1 MIVLYV
7 YVRKRCKET
16 TNWRAQYTIITYSL
30 GFYLLWG
37 LERLGFAVC
46 FCFFTIIQISALV
59 VRYNL
64 TPKYFSIFFGC
75 LDKTKGYL
83 PNPLTNG
90 TSFTALY
97 ILLFWKYNPSQN
109 IWRKLKKYSKIGWDF
124 KNVISNFAYFLI
136 VLSAFNFWKEDWALG
151 CVSTHIW
158 HFCDSF

>member
-46 FCFFTIIQISALV
+46 FCFFLRLYKSLHWPFDTTWHLSISQFFLDAKIKPRDTFQIS
-59 VRYNL
+59 N
-64 TPKYFSIFFGC
+64 K
-75 LDKTKGYL
+75 
-83 PNPLTNG
+83 TNG

-97 ILLFWKYNPSQN
+97 ILLFWNYNPSQN

-124 KNVISNFAYFLI
+124 KNVISNFGYFLI
-136 VLSAFNFWKEDWALG
+136 AIVN
-151 CVSTHIW
+151 V
-158 HFCDSF
+158 